1 MSTPFSEYA
10 VIVNPRQV
18 GSLKADN
25 IAVAKVDIPAGRELQ
40 SNGHTTRISQPIP
53 RGCSFA
59 INEIAR
65 DESIIAL
72 GVHVGFASRKI
83 AAGGYID
90 PAGLGNMRHELKS
103 EEPLLCSLATETPYS
118 DDLLSRTFNGF
129 RRKVTTAGK
138 EGAGTQNIV
147 AILNTVKCSQ
157 TTTQNIAYLAKQKLL
172 PKYPNVTDVVAIT
185 QEYGCGMPVGKAKA
199 ELARLLIAIM
209 NCPNIGAVYV
219 LGLGC
224 EHLCPIPGVEGSV
237 FTTFADSVIDFEERA
252 QTDHL
257 QHYRSELAA
266 VNAIVDGPLIRM
278 FEAANRCEREPLPIR
293 HLTLGLKCGGSDRF
307 SGVTANPALGVAV
320 DRLIRGGGA
329 AIITE
334 TPEFEG
340 YMHVM
345 AERSRDEGT
354 ARWLLNMIPRFD
366 EVSRTYPI
374 PESGRQQVT
383 PGNFKG
389 GLLNIFMKAAGAA
402 AKAGSSAVEGGLEYG
417 DSIYVHD
424 RRGLWVLDCPSY
436 DQISTPALALSGCQ
450 MVVFTTG
457 RGTAIGSA
465 LGQVVKVAST
475 REVGLDQH
483 IDFFADG
490 ILNGESLESVGEA
503 MFEKILAIA
512 SGSDATA
519 IERWN
524 QLLLEA
530 GLPHQHYEFMP
541 WKRWADN

>member
-1 MSTPFSEYA
+1 MPAPFSDYA
-10 VIVNPRQV
+10 VIVNPKDV
-18 GSLKADN
+18 GALKADN
-25 IAVAKVDIPAGRELQ
+25 IAVAKADIPSGEELQ
-40 SNGHTTRISQPIP
+40 INGQATPISRPIP

-59 INEIAR
+59 VREICK

-72 GVHVGFASRKI
+72 GVHVGFASRRI

-90 PAGLGNMRHELKS
+90 PSGLGNMRHELTG
-103 EEPLLCSLATETPYS
+103 EEPQLCSLATETPHFGE
-118 DDLLSRTFNGF
+118 LANRTFKGF
-129 RRKVTTAGK
+129 RRKVTVEGK

-157 TTTQNIAYLAKQKLL
+157 TTTQNIAHMAKQKLL
-172 PKYPNVTDVVAIT
+172 PRYSNVTDVVAIT

-199 ELARLLIAIM
+199 ELARLLVAIM
-209 NCPNIGAVYV
+209 NCPNVGALYV

-237 FTTFADSVIDFEERA
+237 FNTFAEKVIDFEERV

-266 VNAIVDGPLIRM
+266 VNEIVDGPLRKT
-278 FEAANRCEREPLPIR
+278 FEAANQYEREPLPIR

-320 DRLIRGGGA
+320 DRLIHGGGA

-340 YMHVM
+340 YMHVL
-345 AERSRDEGT
+345 AERSRDEET
-354 ARWLLNMIPRFD
+354 ARWLLGMIPRFD
-366 EVSRTYPI
+366 EVSKTYPI

-402 AKAGSSAVEGGLEYG
+402 AKAGSTVIEGGLEYG
-417 DSIYVHD
+417 DSIYEHD

-457 RGTAIGSA
+457 RGTPIGSA

-475 REVGLDQH
+475 SNIGLDQH
-483 IDFFADG
+483 VDFFADG

-512 SGSDATA
+512 SGNEPTA
-519 IERWN
+519 IETWN
-524 QLLLEA
+524 QQLLEA